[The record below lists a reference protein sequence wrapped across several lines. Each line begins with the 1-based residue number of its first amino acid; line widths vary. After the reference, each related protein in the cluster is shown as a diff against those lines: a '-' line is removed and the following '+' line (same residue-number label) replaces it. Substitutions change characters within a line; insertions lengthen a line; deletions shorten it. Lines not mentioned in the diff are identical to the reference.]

1 MNIFK
6 SIKESPG
13 SWLFKS
19 PKRRKKE
26 WLQRQLNL
34 RRKMRTQT
42 FSSKRPQL
50 IRHRDNA
57 PNRLLTSPK
66 RLEASLSTSQMD
78 GISTAHARNQTRS
91 SSERIAKSRRS
102 HQTAKTARSIVEEDL
117 TKRLQQMDYKLTPT
131 KTAKTRS
138 ERSGRSI
145 TTSSGRSSNSKT
157 LNSSSS
163 GTSVRS
169 SRRRHVEFVETSKSP
184 SSQSQRTRHQKF
196 NKRSFAN
203 KPKYSNKSNH
213 QLLQRH
219 QKMDEDS
226 KYHSQS
232 QSVNHNITDSTV
244 TARSISRQ
252 SKGKL
257 SSESEKGILE
267 SEVNEGISA
276 RSLKD
281 KRVISNRRK
290 RRKKQL
296 TKVDDLRK
304 MKSKEEGN
312 LKKALNHRLKLEKKF
327 ENEKEEFIKR
337 KKKKKEKKTKEQL
350 GKHKKRTIKHLSNT
364 STDDKVKRSSIE
376 RSNEKL
382 TKTLPL
388 SFSKSKKLRKNH
400 HDDRDFSQEMIK
412 TAKLAKRLTRNDIK
426 KSTKEAKNK
435 ISKKFNRN
443 SNVIIYSDKEEKSD
457 RKISASSKSNS
468 GRNGINTKSKIR
480 SNRANNASAKT
491 IIPKDTSLNHL
502 SQIPERKLDSSSLS
516 SKSKTSETKKA
527 SMNQKFRN
535 KPKKGNVKKLK
546 RKNGKN

>member
-1 MNIFK
+1 
-6 SIKESPG
+6 
-13 SWLFKS
+13 
-19 PKRRKKE
+19 
-26 WLQRQLNL
+26 
-34 RRKMRTQT
+34 MRTQT

-296 TKVDDLRK
+296 TK
-304 MKSKEEGN
+304 
-312 LKKALNHRLKLEKKF
+312 KALNHRLKLEKKF

-491 IIPKDTSLNHL
+491 IIQRTL
-502 SQIPERKLDSSSLS
+502 R
-516 SKSKTSETKKA
+516 
-527 SMNQKFRN
+527 
-535 KPKKGNVKKLK
+535 
-546 RKNGKN
+546 